1 MRDTPL
7 LLGKD
12 RNGAT
17 DYAIPFTENSYQWQ
31 IAAAATDTLA
41 VPDTATK
48 VLIQVQ
54 AGATVF
60 VGLATIAASTSTAT
74 KTGAQMNP
82 TLRTVKK
89 GDVLNFFAVNAAEIC
104 VTFYEE

>member
-1 MRDTPL
+1 MSDTIL

-17 DYAIPFTENSYQWQ
+17 DYAIPFTEDSYQWQ
-31 IAAAATDTLA
+31 IAAAGTDTLV

-48 VLIQVQ
+48 VLIQIQ
-54 AGATVF
+54 AGATVL
-60 VGLATIAASTSTAT
+60 VGLAAVPASTAAAA

-89 GDVLNFFAVNAAEIC
+89 GDTLHFRAINAAEVC